1 MNQLEKQS
9 KLRTGERGSLG
20 HSATDAPGLRDV
32 AARGGTAGSGQRRQ
46 AALGACSALS
56 RPVCWARL
64 QVAGLASAVWRV
76 RRRGRSSRV
85 SRPRRLRAGPASAPG
100 LGSRWFDPG
109 ESRVV
114 GYALPLPRT
123 PGSPLLP
130 LPSPAAE
137 LHFLPTC
144 RQGGRMQVDGVCR
157 RRAAPRTELGA
168 HVVPA
173 QWRWL

>member
-9 KLRTGERGSLG
+9 KLRTGGRGSLG
-20 HSATDAPGLRDV
+20 HSATDAPRLR
-32 AARGGTAGSGQRRQ
+32 G
-46 AALGACSALS
+46 S
-56 RPVCWARL
+56 RPRGHGGVRAAATGGRRPMRWARL

-76 RRRGRSSRV
+76 RRRGRSSCV
-85 SRPRRLRAGPASAPG
+85 SRARRLGAGPASAPG